1 MYISKNMLIQEISLI
16 VGLGITAIAAIFT
29 IYDRFTKPDIRA
41 ANKIGLL
48 EQGCVLKHE
57 GIDKE
62 IKTVKE
68 NYADI
73 KEDIKLIKENHLR
86 HIENDIGTLK
96 SDMKVTL
103 AILQEKYQIK
113 IDK

>member
-1 MYISKNMLIQEISLI
+1 MAIETISLI
-16 VGLGITAIAAIFT
+16 IGLGITGVAAIFS
-29 IYDRFTKPDIRA
+29 IYDRFTKPDINA
-41 ANKIGLL
+41 ASKIGLL

-62 IKTVKE
+62 LKSVKE
-68 NYADI
+68 NYSDI